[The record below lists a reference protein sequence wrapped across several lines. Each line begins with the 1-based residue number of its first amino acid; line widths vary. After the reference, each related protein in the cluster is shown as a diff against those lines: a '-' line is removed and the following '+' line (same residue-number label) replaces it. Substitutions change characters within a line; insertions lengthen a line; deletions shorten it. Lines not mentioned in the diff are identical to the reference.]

1 MQTGRDAGMH
11 GCWDAGMQARGYDM
25 SWHKPPLTCLTPIRD
40 ADAWLER
47 PDGAGNC
54 NSRGWAQVLDSVG
67 SSRRGMTMVRVE
79 VRVAIFLV

>member
-1 MQTGRDAGMH
+1 MQ
-11 GCWDAGMQARGYDM
+11 GCWDADWQGCWDARMLGR
-25 SWHKPPLTCLTPIRD
+25 RD
-40 ADAWLER
+40 AGAWLER